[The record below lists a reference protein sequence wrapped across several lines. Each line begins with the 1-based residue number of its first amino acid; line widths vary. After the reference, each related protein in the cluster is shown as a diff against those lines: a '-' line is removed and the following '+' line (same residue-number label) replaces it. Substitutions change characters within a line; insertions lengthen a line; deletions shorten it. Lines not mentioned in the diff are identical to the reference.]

1 MNRRIAIVYNEPQAS
16 RYDTVGEQKAVL
28 GVLDAV
34 NAVHQALL
42 GLGSQVHLVPLSPPY
57 ELIRKQIASLEADL
71 AFNLFEGLP
80 EQPETEALIPE
91 LLAESGIPYTG
102 CPATA
107 IDLALDKSR
116 AKMTMQLA
124 GIRTPAFQLLTP
136 KTLSNFNLRYP
147 CIVKPLREDASHG
160 LSEES
165 VVSDLAALARQV
177 SRICRTYG
185 KEALVEEFIPGRE
198 LNVTVLG
205 NSVTTVLPISEI
217 EYSLPQGIPEILTFA
232 AKWEPESLYFK
243 GTRVVCPARIQPG
256 TQKLVAETAVRAFT
270 RFGCRGYARVDM
282 RLNAK
287 GELNAIE
294 VNPNP
299 DISPGA
305 GTTRQAEA
313 AGMTYTEFIDRI
325 VELGLS
331 EHQP

>member
-1 MNRRIAIVYNEPQAS
+1 MNRRIAIIYNEPQAS
-16 RYDTVGEQKAVL
+16 RYDVVGEQKAVL

-34 NAVHQALL
+34 SAVHQTLL
-42 GLGSQVHLVPLSPPY
+42 ELGNQVHLVPLSLPY
-57 ELIRKQIASLEADL
+57 ELIRQQIASLEVDL
-71 AFNLFEGLP
+71 VFNLFEGLP

-91 LLAESGIPYTG
+91 VLSESGILYTG
-102 CPATA
+102 CPAKA
-107 IDLALDKSR
+107 ISLALDKSR
-116 AKMTMQLA
+116 AKMAIQVA

-147 CIVKPLREDASHG
+147 CIVKPLSEDASHG

-177 SRICRTYG
+177 CRICNNYG

-205 NSVTTVLPISEI
+205 NSVATVLPISEI
-217 EYSLPQGIPEILTFA
+217 DYSLPQGMPEILTFA

-243 GTRVVCPARIQPG
+243 GTRVVCPARIQPS
-256 TQKLVAETAVRAFT
+256 TQKLVEETALRAFT
-270 RFGCRGYARVDM
+270 RLGCRGYARVDM

-305 GTTRQAEA
+305 GAARQAIA
-313 AGMTYTEFIDRI
+313 AGMTYTGFIDRI
-325 VELGLS
+325 VALGIS
-331 EHQP
+331 EH